1 MDNDKPKDPGLN
13 HQLSLHLVSIRNYQD
28 NMFSTEYPM
37 FVALKK
43 FGKKASLA
51 RQIIEDNKPQESSER
66 ELNENEREEE
76 MI

>member
-51 RQIIEDNKPQESSER
+51 RQIRSENQPQESSER
-66 ELNENEREEE
+66 ELNNGETEEE